1 MAIITIKNEFL
12 TAKIKSL
19 GAELTS
25 VTDKDGKEYIWEGRE
40 KFWDGQAPVLFPIVG
55 RLKNDRYTYK
65 GKTYEMKAHGFAK
78 ETEFM
83 VEEQS
88 ENSVTFVISSNEETL
103 KQYPFLFEFRVKFTL
118 EDKKL
123 IVSYITDNKGGEEML
138 YNVGSHEAY
147 KISGT
152 IDNYS
157 LVLDEIETLD
167 RFEVEPNGIICE
179 KGIPCF
185 ENSRE
190 LKLSDDF
197 FTVDA
202 IILFDIKSTG
212 IALRDD
218 RDGSQIHVD
227 FKGNN
232 SILIWR
238 KPKAPFAC
246 IEAWAGAPD
255 VPWDK
260 TDNFEEKYRMKFL
273 PAGERE
279 IITHTIAF

>member
-19 GAELTS
+19 GAEITS
-25 VTDKDGKEYIWEGRE
+25 VTDKDGKEYIWCGDE
-40 KFWDGQAPVLFPIVG
+40 KWWDGQAPILFPIVG
-55 RLKNDRYTYK
+55 RLKNGRYTYK
-65 GKTYEMKAHGFAK
+65 EKSYEMKAHGFAK
-78 ETEFM
+78 DTEFT

-88 ENSVTFVISSNEETL
+88 ENSVTFIISSNEETL
-103 KQYPFLFEFRVKFTL
+103 KQYPFLFEFRAKFTL
-118 EDKKL
+118 EGKKL
-123 IVSYITDNKGGEEML
+123 IVSYITDNKGEGEML
-138 YNVGSHEAY
+138 YNVGCHEAY
-147 KISGT
+147 NISGN

-157 LVLDEIETLD
+157 LVLDEAETLD
-167 RFEVEPNGIICE
+167 RYEVEPSGIICE

-190 LKLSDDF
+190 LKLNDDF
-197 FTVDA
+197 FKVDA

-218 RDGSQIHVD
+218 RDGKMIHVD

-238 KPKAPFAC
+238 KPGAPLAC

-260 TDNFEEKYRMKFL
+260 TDDFEKKYRMKFL
-273 PAGERE
+273 PAGKRE
-279 IITHTIAF
+279 IITHTISF

>member
-1 MAIITIKNEFL
+1 MATITIKNEFL

-40 KFWDGQAPVLFPIVG
+40 EFWDGQAPVLFPIVG
-55 RLKNDRYTYK
+55 RLKNGRYTYK

-88 ENSVTFVISSNEETL
+88 ENSVTFFISSNEETL
-103 KQYPFLFEFRVKFTL
+103 KQYPFLFEFRVRFTL
-118 EDKKL
+118 EGKKL
-123 IVSYITDNKGGEEML
+123 IVSYITDNKGEGEML

-147 KISGT
+147 NIDG

-157 LVLDEIETLD
+157 LVLDEAETLD
-167 RFEVEPNGIICE
+167 RFEVEPSGIICE

-218 RDGSQIHVD
+218 RDGSQIYVD

-246 IEAWAGAPD
+246 IETWAGAPD

-279 IITHTIAF
+279 IITHNIAF